1 MQTRD
6 EAARLAELLKNLE
19 PLEAVPDDISAR
31 YTDSLMR
38 LSSTASNAAE
48 KKRFFIGANQFTLAA
63 SFVLVFAGLALVTVN
78 SGNNSG
84 IPGVATNN
92 QQSSGTD
99 NSDTNDDQTLVSNS
113 EKLKPEVSLL
123 PVKTTESAH
132 DYAEIPE
139 AFYKS
144 IGVGSAWNSISKLD
158 PKVAGCLKSLELD
171 KISNLID
178 IGTLNT
184 KPVQAIWSPISS
196 TTWNVYLVD
205 LNCVAL
211 DKKYVSK

>member
-1 MQTRD
+1 MQNRD

-38 LSSTASNAAE
+38 LSSTASNAPI
-48 KKRFFIGANQFTLAA
+48 KKRFFIGVNQFTLAA

-84 IPGVATNN
+84 IPGVATN
-92 QQSSGTD
+92 